1 MPEGFQVRSLT
12 VNLEGQKAGAQ
23 LCLHQSL
30 VCIGNTLRVTPLCC
44 LRWLSPQACPARTIC
59 LGWWSQGPGHPGPG
73 GGCGAFSPIVDCM
86 SGSACQVGSQ
96 VAQPGS
102 QIDPATDIATLKA
115 ELRQAL
121 AQIEEIEKAQSAAMA
136 PKTQGEITAALEDL
150 DLAQKQIDAA
160 RTELQGKLKK

>member
-1 MPEGFQVRSLT
+1 
-12 VNLEGQKAGAQ
+12 
-23 LCLHQSL
+23 
-30 VCIGNTLRVTPLCC
+30 
-44 LRWLSPQACPARTIC
+44 
-59 LGWWSQGPGHPGPG
+59 
-73 GGCGAFSPIVDCM
+73 
-86 SGSACQVGSQ
+86 VGSQ